1 MAKAPRLPASSVH
14 SALPHEEWNDTA
26 LWQGFRADDRS
37 AFERLLEIHY
47 TSLLNYGL
55 RISSDREL
63 VKDCLHDLFVDL
75 WNRRGKLPEVQA
87 LKPYLLVAFRRRLI
101 KESSRNQWF
110 RNAGKVTD
118 DYDFEVQF
126 NIENYLI
133 HNEVRHE
140 SLVRLKSNLEKLT
153 KRQREVIYLRFYQEM
168 DYEDIAQS
176 LKINYHSVVNLM
188 YEGMKLLRKNWFL
201 VLVASG
207 TLLT

>member
-1 MAKAPRLPASSVH
+1 MAKAPRLPSSSVH

-26 LWQGFRADDRS
+26 LWQCFRAGDRS

-55 RISSDREL
+55 RISSDREF

-110 RNAGKVTD
+110 RNAGEVTD